1 MDDSSPDDAPGRA
14 GHGWRSPLGRIALAL
29 LGGGLLWLAWVGYTQ
44 PGLLLQLA
52 NLRYCG

>member
-1 MDDSSPDDAPGRA
+1 MDGSPQDEATGRA
-14 GHGWRSPLGRIALAL
+14 GHGWRLPIGRLMLTILA
-29 LGGGLLWLAWVGYTQ
+29 GGLLWLAWVGYTQ

>member
-1 MDDSSPDDAPGRA
+1 MN
-14 GHGWRSPLGRIALAL
+14 RSASNRPPEPPAKRWMSRAL
-29 LGGGLLWLAWVGYTQ
+29 LAVLAGGVLWLAWAGYSQ

>member
-1 MDDSSPDDAPGRA
+1 MDGSPPDDASGSA
-14 GHGWRSPLGRIALAL
+14 GHGWRSPIGRLMLTILA
-29 LGGGLLWLAWVGYTQ
+29 GGLLWLAWVGYTQ

>member
-1 MDDSSPDDAPGRA
+1 MQDQAGPPGRKLLS
-14 GHGWRSPLGRIALAL
+14 RALLAA
-29 LGGGLLWLAWVGYTQ
+29 LGGGLLWLVWAGYSQ

>member
-1 MDDSSPDDAPGRA
+1 MDDAPPDQRPGRA
-14 GHGWRSPLGRIALAL
+14 GQWRRSPLGRVALAVV
-29 LGGGLLWLAWVGYTQ
+29 GGGLLWLAWVGYAQ

>member
-1 MDDSSPDDAPGRA
+1 MGDAPPDQRPGTAGQGR
-14 GHGWRSPLGRIALAL
+14 RSPLGRVALAVL
-29 LGGGLLWLAWVGYTQ
+29 AGGLLWLAWVGYAQ

>member
-1 MDDSSPDDAPGRA
+1 MGDAPPDQRPGTAGQGR
-14 GHGWRSPLGRIALAL
+14 RSPWGRVALAVL
-29 LGGGLLWLAWVGYTQ
+29 AGGLLWLAWVGYAQ

>member
-1 MDDSSPDDAPGRA
+1 MDGSPPDEAPGRA
-14 GHGWRSPLGRIALAL
+14 GLWRTTPLGRIMLAIV
-29 LGGGLLWLAWVGYTQ
+29 GGGLLWLAWVGYAQ